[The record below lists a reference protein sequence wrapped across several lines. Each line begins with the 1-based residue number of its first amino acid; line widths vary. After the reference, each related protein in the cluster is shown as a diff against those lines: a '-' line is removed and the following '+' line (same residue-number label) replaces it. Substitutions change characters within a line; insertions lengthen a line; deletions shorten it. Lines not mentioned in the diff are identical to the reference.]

1 MALEK
6 PYTKSKTI
14 LEYHKNLNKLCSNNQ
29 VTVSWVPGH
38 QGYEGNETA
47 DRLAKKWK
55 RTPTNK
61 PCNTQTTT
69 QRDGKKVESIQI
81 KAY

>member
-47 DRLAKKWK
+47 DRLAKNGKEQ
-55 RTPTNK
+55 PLTNPVTLK
-61 PCNTQTTT
+61 QPH
-69 QRDGKKVESIQI
+69 REI
-81 KAY
+81 